1 MGVELEQGPEP
12 VQYICTLI
20 IGQIKLV
27 LAELKVVGL
36 ILGENVQGIVIDT
49 LWLKRILRPKVPRK
63 KVHHVIFDLKGGPNI
78 DQIAR
83 LQDVVLETDM
93 VYFHFVWLCVQILVF
108 ASCINRIDRNLFES
122 ALRGYRRRVNRLV
135 FLICLAFVV

>member
-1 MGVELEQGPEP
+1 MRVELEQGPEP
-12 VQYICTLI
+12 VQHVGTLI

-27 LAELKVVGL
+27 LAELEVVGL

-63 KVHHVIFDLKGGPNI
+63 KVHHVIFDLEGGPNI

-83 LQDVVLETDM
+83 LEDVVLETDM
-93 VYFHFVWLCVQILVF
+93 VYFYLVSLCVQILVL
-108 ASCINRIDRNLFES
+108 ASHIYLTDRDLFKS
-122 ALRGYRRRVNRLV
+122 ALRGNGRRVNRLV
-135 FLICLAFVV
+135 FLI